1 MLSRFRDSLY
11 IIYQILSFVK
21 RFSES
26 FLKKFSSKNGVQ
38 AVGKGSSGCR
48 RGLGSRDSLIIIAS
62 SMTFVN
68 RFLQVFLI
76 FSTKFEGEVWA
87 RCILGWRRLAG
98 TNYGG
103 GGWKEG
109 CGVRRFGEWVSGGR
123 LTAGGG
129 EVAGRACPAPTVW
142 RKGERVLPGSG
153 QSER

>member
-1 MLSRFRDSLY
+1 MLSHFRDSLY

-87 RCILGWRRLAG
+87 RCILGGRRFAG
-98 TNYGG
+98 KNYGG
-103 GGWKEG
+103 WA
-109 CGVRRFGEWVSGGR
+109 GED
-123 LTAGGG
+123 
-129 EVAGRACPAPTVW
+129 
-142 RKGERVLPGSG
+142 
-153 QSER
+153 